1 MCTRER
7 GDRVYWGQAPL
18 RSRRHPHLGQSRT
31 PAFVPV
37 IGTFVKVTFTLLKV
51 TFRKLKVTSTTPKV
65 ISTDQV

>member
-1 MCTRER
+1 MSGMSGIKSKYSNYKCARMCTCAK
-7 GDRVYWGQAPL
+7 DSIV
-18 RSRRHPHLGQSRT
+18 
-31 PAFVPV
+31 PA